1 MIECQLKIKQG
12 DFILDVDFFTPSN
25 GVTVVFGSSGSGK
38 TTLLRALAGLEK
50 SDHGF
55 LKVGDSIWQDGKN
68 FKPPHM
74 RSVGYVFQEASLFDH
89 LNVRGNLEYGAKRAT
104 EAGKDFM
111 EGALDLLDIR
121 PLLERTTNQLSGGER
136 QRVAI
141 ARSLAVNPDILLMD
155 EPLSALDLKRKKE
168 ILPYLDS
175 LHDELDIPLIYV
187 THSPDETSRLA
198 DHLVLLEEGRVVGS
212 GAIDEMLT
220 RFDLPISHGGDAT
233 SLIEAKVAGHDD
245 QFNLI
250 YLDFS
255 GGRFTVAD
263 RELPLESNVRL
274 RVSARDVSL
283 TQELQTDTSI
293 LNIFS
298 AIVDEIVP
306 EGRSQVMVRLKIK
319 DVTLLSCITRKSAEL
334 LELNPGE
341 KVYAQIKSVAL
352 LS

>member
-12 DFILDVDFFTPSN
+12 GFTLDVEFCAPAK
-25 GVTVVFGSSGSGK
+25 GVTVVFGSSGCGK

-50 SDHGF
+50 SDEGF
-55 LKVGDSIWQDGKN
+55 LKVGGSIWQDGKN

-74 RSVGYVFQEASLFDH
+74 RSVGYVFQEASLFNH
-89 LNVRGNLEYGAKRAT
+89 LNVRGNLEYGARRAN
-104 EAGKDFM
+104 ESEKDFM
-111 EGALDLLDIR
+111 GRALDLLDIR
-121 PLLERTTNQLSGGER
+121 PLLERTTEQLSVGER

-141 ARSLAVNPDILLMD
+141 ARALAVNPDILLMD

-187 THSPDETSRLA
+187 THSPDEASRLA

-233 SLIEAKVAGHDD
+233 SLIEATVVGHDD
-245 QFNLI
+245 RFNLM

-255 GGRFTVAD
+255 GGQFTVTG
-263 RELPLESNVRL
+263 RELPLESKVRL

-319 DVTLLSCITRKSAEL
+319 DVTMLSCITRKSAEL
-334 LELNPGE
+334 LDLNPG
-341 KVYAQIKSVAL
+341 KQVYAQIKSVAL

>member
-1 MIECQLKIKQG
+1 MIECQLNIRKG
-12 DFILDVDFFTPSN
+12 DFILDVDFCAPTK
-25 GVTVVFGSSGSGK
+25 GVTVVFGSSGCGK
-38 TTLLRALAGLEK
+38 TTLLRGLAGLEK

-55 LKVGDSIWQDGKN
+55 LKVGDSIWQDGKMI
-68 FKPPHM
+68 KPTHL
-74 RSVGYVFQEASLFDH
+74 RSIGYVFQEASLFDH
-89 LNVRGNLEYGAKRAT
+89 LNVRGNLEYGARRAIDA
-104 EAGKDFM
+104 EKDFM
-111 EGALDLLDIR
+111 ERTLDLLDIR
-121 PLLERTTNQLSGGER
+121 PLLNRTTEQLSGGER

-141 ARSLAVNPDILLMD
+141 ARALAVNPDILLMD

-175 LHDELDIPLIYV
+175 LHDELYIPIIYV
-187 THSPDETSRLA
+187 THSLDETSRLA

-212 GAIDEMLT
+212 GAIAEMLT
-220 RFDLPISHGGDAT
+220 RFDLPISHGSDAT
-233 SLIEAKVAGHDD
+233 SLIEAKVVGRDD
-245 QFNLI
+245 QFNLMS
-250 YLDFS
+250 LEFA
-255 GGRFTVAD
+255 GGQFTITD
-263 RELPLESNVRL
+263 RELPLETKVRL

-306 EGRSQVMVRLKIK
+306 EGQSQVMVRLKIK
-319 DVTLLSCITRKSAEL
+319 EVTMLSCITRKSAEL
-334 LELNPGE
+334 LELNPGK

>member
-12 DFILDVDFFTPSN
+12 GFTLDVEFCAPAK
-25 GVTVVFGSSGSGK
+25 GVTVVFGSSGCGK

-50 SDHGF
+50 SDDGF

-68 FKPPHM
+68 FIPPHM

-89 LNVRGNLEYGAKRAT
+89 LNVRGNLEYGARRAK

-111 EGALDLLDIR
+111 GRALDLLDIR
-121 PLLERTTNQLSGGER
+121 PLLERTTEQLSGGER

-141 ARSLAVNPDILLMD
+141 ARALAVNPDILLMD

-175 LHDELDIPLIYV
+175 LHHELDIPLIYV
-187 THSPDETSRLA
+187 THSPDEASRLA
-198 DHLVLLEEGRVVGS
+198 DHLVLLEEGSVVGS

-220 RFDLPISHGGDAT
+220 RFDLPISHGADAT
-233 SLIEAKVAGHDD
+233 SLIEATVVGHDD
-245 QFNLI
+245 RFNLM
-250 YLDFS
+250 YLNFS
-255 GGRFTVAD
+255 GGQFTVTD
-263 RELPLESNVRL
+263 RELPLESKVRL

-306 EGRSQVMVRLKIK
+306 EGRSQVMVRLIIK
-319 DVTLLSCITRKSAEL
+319 DVTMLSCITRKSAEL
-334 LELNPGE
+334 LDLNPG
-341 KVYAQIKSVAL
+341 KQVYAQIKSVAL

>member
-12 DFILDVDFFTPSN
+12 SFTLDVDFSTPAN
-25 GVTVVFGSSGSGK
+25 GVTVIFGSSGCGK

-50 SDHGF
+50 SDDGF

-68 FKPPHM
+68 FVPPHK
-74 RSVGYVFQEASLFDH
+74 RSVGYVFQEASLFNH
-89 LNVRGNLEYGAKRAT
+89 LNVRGNLEYGARRAT

-111 EGALDLLDIR
+111 GRALDLLDISQ
-121 PLLERTTNQLSGGER
+121 LLERTTEQLSGGER

-141 ARSLAVNPDILLMD
+141 ARALAVNPDILLMD

-187 THSPDETSRLA
+187 THSPDEASRLG
-198 DHLVLLEEGRVVGS
+198 DHLVLLEEGSVVAS

-220 RFDLPISHGGDAT
+220 SFDLPISHGGDAT
-233 SLIEAKVAGHDD
+233 SLIEAKVVGYDD
-245 QFNLI
+245 RFNLM

-255 GGRFTVAD
+255 GGQFTVTD
-263 RELPLESNVRL
+263 RELPLESKVRL

-283 TQELQTDTSI
+283 TQDLQTDTSI

-306 EGRSQVMVRLKIK
+306 EGQSKVMVRLKIK
-319 DVTLLSCITRKSAEL
+319 DVTMLSCITRKSAEL
-334 LELNPGE
+334 LELNPG
-341 KVYAQIKSVAL
+341 KQVYAQIKSVAL

>member
-12 DFILDVDFFTPSN
+12 DFLLDVDFCTPDK
-25 GVTVVFGSSGSGK
+25 GVTIVFGSSGCGK

-50 SDHGF
+50 SDDGF
-55 LKVGDSIWQDGKN
+55 LKVGDSIWQDGKT
-68 FKPPHM
+68 FMPAHM
-74 RSVGYVFQEASLFDH
+74 RSVGYVFQESSLFDH
-89 LNVRGNLEYGAKRAT
+89 LNVRGNLEYGARRAN
-104 EAGKDFM
+104 ESGKDFM
-111 EGALDLLDIR
+111 ERALDLLDIR
-121 PLLERTTNQLSGGER
+121 PLLDRTTEQLSVGEK

-141 ARSLAVNPDILLMD
+141 ARALAVNPDILLMD

-187 THSPDETSRLA
+187 THSLDETSRLA

-220 RFDLPISHGGDAT
+220 RLDLPISHGADAT
-233 SLIEAKVAGHDD
+233 SLIEAKVVGHDD
-245 QFNLI
+245 QFNLMH
-250 YLDFS
+250 LDFS
-255 GGRFTVAD
+255 GGQFTVTD
-263 RELPLESNVRL
+263 RGLPLETKVRL

-298 AIVDEIVP
+298 AIVDEVVP

-319 DVTLLSCITRKSAEL
+319 DVTMLSCITRKSAEL
-334 LELNPGE
+334 LDLNPGKE
-341 KVYAQIKSVAL
+341 VYAQIKSVAL

>member
-12 DFILDVDFFTPSN
+12 DFILDVDFCTPTK
-25 GVTVVFGSSGSGK
+25 GVTVVFGPSGCGK

-50 SDHGF
+50 SDKGF

-74 RSVGYVFQEASLFDH
+74 RSVGYVFQEASLFNH
-89 LNVRGNLEYGAKRAT
+89 LNVRGNLEYGAKRAN
-104 EAGKDFM
+104 ESEKDFM
-111 EGALDLLDIR
+111 ERALDLLDIR
-121 PLLERTTNQLSGGER
+121 PLLERTTEQLSGGER

-141 ARSLAVNPDILLMD
+141 ARALAVNPDILLMD
-155 EPLSALDLKRKKE
+155 EPLTALDLKRKKE

-187 THSPDETSRLA
+187 THSPDEASRLA
-198 DHLVLLEEGRVVGS
+198 DHLVLLEEGHVVGS

-220 RFDLPISHGGDAT
+220 RFDLPISHGDDAT
-233 SLIEAKVAGHDD
+233 SLIEAKVVGHDD
-245 QFNLI
+245 RFNLM

-255 GGRFTVAD
+255 GGQFTVTD
-263 RELPLESNVRL
+263 RELPLGSKVRL

-306 EGRSQVMVRLKIK
+306 EGQSQVMVRLKIK
-319 DVTLLSCITRKSAEL
+319 DVTMLSCITRKSAEML
-334 LELNPGE
+334 DLNPG
-341 KVYAQIKSVAL
+341 KQVYAQIKSVAL

>member
-12 DFILDVDFFTPSN
+12 DFILDVDCCIPAK

-50 SDHGF
+50 GDDGF
-55 LKVGDSIWQDGKN
+55 LKVGDSIWQDGNN
-68 FKPPHM
+68 FVPPHM
-74 RSVGYVFQEASLFDH
+74 RSVGYVFQEASLFNH
-89 LNVRGNLEYGAKRAT
+89 LNVRRNLEYGSKRAT

-111 EGALDLLDIR
+111 GRALDLLDIR
-121 PLLERTTNQLSGGER
+121 PLLERTTEQLSGGER

-141 ARSLAVNPDILLMD
+141 ARALAVNPDILLMD
-155 EPLSALDLKRKKE
+155 EPLSSLDLKRKKE
-168 ILPYLDS
+168 ILPYLDF
-175 LHDELDIPLIYV
+175 LHDELDIPIIYV

-198 DHLVLLEEGRVVGS
+198 DHLVLLEEGRVIGS

-233 SLIEAKVAGHDD
+233 SLIEATVVGHDD
-245 QFNLI
+245 QFNLM

-255 GGRFTVAD
+255 GGQFTVTD
-263 RELPLESNVRL
+263 RELPLESKVRL
-274 RVSARDVSL
+274 RISARDVSL
-283 TQELQTDTSI
+283 TQELQTETSI

-306 EGRSQVMVRLKIK
+306 EGQSQVMVRLKIK
-319 DVTLLSCITRKSAEL
+319 DIIMLSCITRKSAEL
-334 LELNPGE
+334 LELNPG
-341 KVYAQIKSVAL
+341 KQVYAQIKSVAL

>member
-12 DFILDVDFFTPSN
+12 NFILDVDFCTPAK
-25 GVTVVFGSSGSGK
+25 GVTVVFGSSGCGK

-50 SDHGF
+50 SDDGF

-68 FKPPHM
+68 FIPPHM

-89 LNVRGNLEYGAKRAT
+89 LNVRGNLEYGARRAT
-104 EAGKDFM
+104 ESGKDFM
-111 EGALDLLDIR
+111 ERALDLLDIR
-121 PLLERTTNQLSGGER
+121 PLLERTTEQLSGGER

-141 ARSLAVNPDILLMD
+141 ARALAVNPDILLMD

-187 THSPDETSRLA
+187 THSPDEASRLA

-220 RFDLPISHGGDAT
+220 RFDLPISHGADAT
-233 SLIEAKVAGHDD
+233 SLIEATVVRHDD
-245 QFNLI
+245 RFNLMN
-250 YLDFS
+250 LDFS
-255 GGRFTVAD
+255 GGQFTVTD
-263 RELPLESNVRL
+263 RELPLESKVRL

-306 EGRSQVMVRLKIK
+306 EGRSQVMVRLKIN
-319 DVTLLSCITRKSAEL
+319 DVTMLSCITRKSAEL
-334 LELNPGE
+334 LDLNPG
-341 KVYAQIKSVAL
+341 KQVYAQIKSVAL

>member
-1 MIECQLKIKQG
+1 MIECRLKIEQG
-12 DFILDVDFFTPSN
+12 DFLLDVDFCAPAK
-25 GVTVVFGSSGSGK
+25 GVTVVFGSSGCGK

-50 SDHGF
+50 SDDGF
-55 LKVGDSIWQDGKN
+55 LKVGDSIWQDGKS
-68 FKPPHM
+68 FIPAHL
-74 RSVGYVFQEASLFDH
+74 RSVGYVFQESSLFNH
-89 LNVRGNLEYGAKRAT
+89 LNVRGNLEYGARRT
-104 EAGKDFM
+104 NESGKDFM
-111 EGALDLLDIR
+111 ERALDLLDIR
-121 PLLERTTNQLSGGER
+121 SLLDRTTEQLSVGEK

-141 ARSLAVNPDILLMD
+141 ARALAVNPDILLMD

-198 DHLVLLEEGRVVGS
+198 DHLVLLEEGSVVGS

-220 RFDLPISHGGDAT
+220 RFDLPISHGADAT
-233 SLIEAKVAGHDD
+233 SLIEAKVVGHDD
-245 QFNLI
+245 RFNLM

-255 GGRFTVAD
+255 GGQFTVTD
-263 RELPLESNVRL
+263 MELPLESKVRL

-306 EGRSQVMVRLKIK
+306 EGRSQVMVRLKIN
-319 DVTLLSCITRKSAEL
+319 DVTMLSCITRKSAEL
-334 LELNPGE
+334 LELNPG
-341 KVYAQIKSVAL
+341 KQVYAQIKSVAL

>member
-12 DFILDVDFFTPSN
+12 NFILDVDFCTPSN
-25 GVTVVFGSSGSGK
+25 GVTVVFGSSGCGK
-38 TTLLRALAGLEK
+38 TTLLRSLSGLEK
-50 SDHGF
+50 SDDGF
-55 LKVGDSIWQDGKN
+55 LKVGDSIWQDGKR
-68 FKPPHM
+68 FIPAHL

-89 LNVRGNLEYGAKRAT
+89 LNVRGNLEFGAMRAT

-111 EGALDLLDIR
+111 ERALDLLDIK
-121 PLLERTTNQLSGGER
+121 PLLERATEQLSGGEK

-141 ARSLAVNPDILLMD
+141 ARALAVNPDILLMD

-168 ILPYLDS
+168 ILPYIDS

-198 DHLVLLEEGRVVGS
+198 DHLVLLEEGCVVGS

-233 SLIEAKVAGHDD
+233 SLIEVKVVGYDD
-245 QFNLI
+245 QFNLM

-255 GGRFTVAD
+255 GGRFTLAD
-263 RELPLESNVRL
+263 RELALESNVRL

-298 AIVDEIVP
+298 ATVDEIVP

-319 DVTLLSCITRKSAEL
+319 DVSMLSCITRKSAEL
-334 LELNPGE
+334 LDLNPGK